1 MKNGLVVHAS
11 GTQEWYENGQLHR
24 IDGPAII
31 HASGTQA
38 WYVYGQRHRTD
49 GPTIIHADGTE
60 EWWVDDGWLD
70 RPIYRWVQDHCQ
82 QQNVGQEDLDWV
94 QIDTVTQF
102 VSEEDATMFQMVWG

>member
-82 QQNVGQEDLDWV
+82 QQVFFACDGRVL
-94 QIDTVTQF
+94 F
-102 VSEEDATMFQMVWG
+102 ASKEDATMFQMVWG